1 MDLLC
6 FRRFVG
12 WGRAEGK
19 AVHSSSSSSPSSST
33 DDERERFREAEL
45 MTCQS
50 GRSKR
55 GAEKPGVIGGTLS
68 KSGQGAARERIRKGP
83 DRPCVNQRVTKTAD
97 KNKWRNFLRRGHTKV
112 TSPLTGLG
120 RDHKGIVGMVAN

>member
-1 MDLLC
+1 MDRLC

-19 AVHSSSSSSPSSST
+19 AAHSFSSSSSSSSPSSST
-33 DDERERFREAEL
+33 DNERERFREAEL

-55 GAEKPGVIGGTLS
+55 DAEKPGVIGGTLS

-97 KNKWRNFLRRGHTKV
+97 KSGQK
-112 TSPLTGLG
+112 LG
-120 RDHKGIVGMVAN
+120 EG